1 MSAARAGMRRHH
13 SIRFKFKNAGA
24 EALGLSRLDFSRSLI
39 QKQCGIRVEDLNC
52 ILALPFNKGFDVS
65 FVAANVLR
73 NFWLKFES
81 VKDKFS
87 MFEVEKLSDD
97 TTKVVVVRMFN
108 ETVTGEDI
116 CTWLSRYCTVRG
128 QAMKVLDQDGIWN
141 CSWRVPIKQLESHDA
156 SSHLGLRTIPSVI
169 VLGEN
174 RGYIHYNGMPMLCR
188 KCNRHGH
195 LADKCQ
201 EVVCRKCREIG
212 HLFEEC
218 PNGRVCNLCGANTHL
233 YRDCPQSWANIAKKN
248 KMAARPHGQGQREE
262 EEGKMAEEAEPEV
275 VEGNHASGSGR
286 APEQGANVEAEPGE
300 RAEKETENVED
311 KENGADKE
319 IEEEKEKE
327 TDRVAV
333 EALEV
338 LLEGQKLQEDFLTLA
353 AATALPTPSSG
364 GWGEEQQQLEE
375 TPAEP
380 PSAPPGDD
388 QGEQQHHPPPPK
400 QPEPV
405 ALAVPSL
412 TPSSGEGVEVQQGEL
427 QRPDSHPAVSPQAAS
442 EREEEE
448 TQSRELQQLVIDLS
462 VSPSE
467 ASSGSESS
475 GDPLQCGQSLKRPL
489 GSPLPG
495 MEEKKHCERLD
506 PGSSSLE
513 EGPELQWPDGPPN
526 ADTYV
531 CEHHRAT
538 STPAK
543 EAQEGHSV
551 FPELTPLLS
560 GEASDPMEAP
570 AAFKKGYR
578 QKCDLWV

>member
-1 MSAARAGMRRHH
+1 
-13 SIRFKFKNAGA
+13 
-24 EALGLSRLDFSRSLI
+24 
-39 QKQCGIRVEDLNC
+39 
-52 ILALPFNKGFDVS
+52 
-65 FVAANVLR
+65 
-73 NFWLKFES
+73 
-81 VKDKFS
+81 
-87 MFEVEKLSDD
+87 
-97 TTKVVVVRMFN
+97 
-108 ETVTGEDI
+108 
-116 CTWLSRYCTVRG
+116 
-128 QAMKVLDQDGIWN
+128 
-141 CSWRVPIKQLESHDA
+141 
-156 SSHLGLRTIPSVI
+156 
-169 VLGEN
+169 
-174 RGYIHYNGMPMLCR
+174 MLCR

-275 VEGNHASGSGR
+275 LEGNHASGSGR

-388 QGEQQHHPPPPK
+388 QGEQQHHPPPP
-400 QPEPV
+400 
-405 ALAVPSL
+405 
-412 TPSSGEGVEVQQGEL
+412 SGEGVEVQQGEL
-427 QRPDSHPAVSPQAAS
+427 QRPDSNPAVSPQAAS

-448 TQSRELQQLVIDLS
+448 APSRELQQLVIDLS
-462 VSPSE
+462 DSPSE

-475 GDPLQCGQSLKRPL
+475 
-489 GSPLPG
+489 
-495 MEEKKHCERLD
+495 
-506 PGSSSLE
+506 
-513 EGPELQWPDGPPN
+513 
-526 ADTYV
+526 
-531 CEHHRAT
+531 
-538 STPAK
+538 
-543 EAQEGHSV
+543 
-551 FPELTPLLS
+551 
-560 GEASDPMEAP
+560 
-570 AAFKKGYR
+570 
-578 QKCDLWV
+578 